1 MKLATRVTKISKV
14 NNQPRDATLP
24 KINTYR
30 GRESQSAGSN
40 NPTPGSEAPTPF
52 PSSLGST
59 SGEIGYPYDLKVRTE
74 TLEREYARIRRTS

>member
-30 GRESQSAGSN
+30 GRESQSARSN

-52 PSSLGST
+52 PVLPG
-59 SGEIGYPYDLKVRTE
+59 
-74 TLEREYARIRRTS
+74 